1 MKKTICA
8 IILASFAYVPYAS
21 AELGVN
27 VGVSGQAGIFGAT
40 AKEVSTERTSTGTEV
55 AGVAY
60 PSIFIEKSLGDRM
73 VIGVDYMP
81 DALSSD
87 TVETTKLEHQ
97 SGGSDSNVTNNLQVD
112 FEGLTTAYV
121 GFNITDAAYI
131 KAGFMTVDVLTKENL
146 GTGGSYGDTSLDG
159 AMFGF
164 GVHNEMDR
172 MFWRLE
178 ANYLE
183 FDGVTVSST
192 NSDNKVSINSL
203 DGLTA
208 KISIGTSF

>member
-40 AKEVSTERTSTGTEV
+40 AKEVSTERTSTGTEI

-87 TVETTKLEHQ
+87 TVETTKLDHQ
-97 SGGSDSNVTNNLQVD
+97 SGGTDSNVTNNLQVD

-121 GFNITDAAYI
+121 GFNITDAAYV

>member
-40 AKEVSTERTSTGTEV
+40 AKEVSTERTSTGTEI

>member
-1 MKKTICA
+1 M
-8 IILASFAYVPYAS
+8 
-21 AELGVN
+21 GVN

-40 AKEVSTERTSTGTEV
+40 AKEVSTERTSTGTEI

-60 PSIFIEKSLGDRM
+60 PSIFIEKSLGDKM

-97 SGGSDSNVTNNLQVD
+97 SGGTDSNVTNNLQVD

-121 GFNITDAAYI
+121 GFNITDSAYI

-164 GVHNEMDR
+164 GVHNQMDNL
-172 MFWRLE
+172 FWRLE

-192 NSDNKVSINSL
+192 NSDNSVSVNSL

>member
-1 MKKTICA
+1 
-8 IILASFAYVPYAS
+8 
-21 AELGVN
+21 
-27 VGVSGQAGIFGAT
+27 
-40 AKEVSTERTSTGTEV
+40 
-55 AGVAY
+55 
-60 PSIFIEKSLGDRM
+60 M

-97 SGGSDSNVTNNLQVD
+97 SGGTDSNVTNNLQVD

-121 GFNITDAAYI
+121 GFNITDSAYI

-164 GVHNEMDR
+164 GVHNQMDNL
-172 MFWRLE
+172 FWRLE

-192 NSDNKVSINSL
+192 NSDNSVSVNSL

>member
-40 AKEVSTERTSTGTEV
+40 AKEVSTERTSTGTEI

-87 TVETTKLEHQ
+87 TVETTKLDQ
-97 SGGSDSNVTNNLQVD
+97 TTTSTVTSKTNNLQVD

>member
-87 TVETTKLEHQ
+87 TVETTKLDQ
-97 SGGSDSNVTNNLQVD
+97 TTTSTVTSKTNNLQVD

>member
-8 IILASFAYVPYAS
+8 IILASFTYVPFAS
-21 AELGVN
+21 AEMGVN

>member
-8 IILASFAYVPYAS
+8 IILASFTYVPFAS
-21 AELGVN
+21 AEMGVN

-40 AKEVSTERTSTGTEV
+40 AKEVSTERTSTGTEI

-60 PSIFIEKSLGDRM
+60 PSIFIEKSLGDKM

-97 SGGSDSNVTNNLQVD
+97 SGGTDSNVTNNLQVD

-121 GFNITDAAYI
+121 GFNITDSAYI

-164 GVHNEMDR
+164 GVHNQMDNL
-172 MFWRLE
+172 FWRLE

-192 NSDNKVSINSL
+192 NSDNSVSVNSL

>member
-8 IILASFAYVPYAS
+8 IILASFTYVPFAS
-21 AELGVN
+21 AEMGVN

-40 AKEVSTERTSTGTEV
+40 AKEVSTERTSTGTEI

-60 PSIFIEKSLGDRM
+60 PSVFIEKSLGDKM

-97 SGGSDSNVTNNLQVD
+97 SGGTDSNVTNNLQVD

-121 GFNITDAAYI
+121 GFNITDSAYI

-164 GVHNEMDR
+164 GVHNQMDNL
-172 MFWRLE
+172 FWRLE

-192 NSDNKVSINSL
+192 NSDNSVSVNSL

>member
-8 IILASFAYVPYAS
+8 IILASFTYVPFAS
-21 AELGVN
+21 AEMGVN
-27 VGVSGQAGIFGAT
+27 VGLSGQAGIFGAT
-40 AKEVSTERTSTGTEV
+40 AKEVSTERTSTGTEI

-60 PSIFIEKSLGDRM
+60 PSVFIEKSLGDKM

-97 SGGSDSNVTNNLQVD
+97 SGGTDSSKTNQLQVD

-121 GFNITDAAYI
+121 GFNITDSAYI

-164 GVHNEMDR
+164 GVHNQMDNL
-172 MFWRLE
+172 FWRLE

-192 NSDNKVSINSL
+192 NSDNSVSVNSL

>member
-159 AMFGF
+159 TMLGF

>member
-40 AKEVSTERTSTGTEV
+40 AKEVSTERTSTGTEI

-87 TVETTKLEHQ
+87 TVETTKLDHQ
-97 SGGSDSNVTNNLQVD
+97 SGGTDSNVTNNLQVD

-121 GFNITDAAYI
+121 GFNITDAAYV

-192 NSDNKVSINSL
+192 NSDNSVSVNSL

>member
-8 IILASFAYVPYAS
+8 IILASFTYVPFAS
-21 AELGVN
+21 AEMGVN

-40 AKEVSTERTSTGTEV
+40 AKEVSTERTSTGTEI

-60 PSIFIEKSLGDRM
+60 PSVFIEKSLGDRM

-87 TVETTKLEHQ
+87 TVETTKLDHQ
-97 SGGSDSNVTNNLQVD
+97 SGGTDSNVTNNLQVD

-121 GFNITDAAYI
+121 GFNITDSAYI

-164 GVHNEMDR
+164 GVHNQMDNL
-172 MFWRLE
+172 FWRLE

-192 NSDNKVSINSL
+192 NSDNSVSVNSL

>member
-8 IILASFAYVPYAS
+8 IILASFTYVPFAS
-21 AELGVN
+21 AEMGVN

-40 AKEVSTERTSTGTEV
+40 AKEVSTERTSTGTEI

-97 SGGSDSNVTNNLQVD
+97 SGGTDSNVTNNLQVD

-121 GFNITDAAYI
+121 GFNITDSAYI

-164 GVHNEMDR
+164 GVHNQMDNL
-172 MFWRLE
+172 FWRLE

-192 NSDNKVSINSL
+192 NSDNSVSVNSL

>member
-40 AKEVSTERTSTGTEV
+40 AKEVSTERTSTGTEI

-87 TVETTKLEHQ
+87 TVETTKLDQ
-97 SGGSDSNVTNNLQVD
+97 TTTSTVTSKTNNLQVD

-121 GFNITDAAYI
+121 GFNITDAAYV

-192 NSDNKVSINSL
+192 NSDNSVSINSL

>member
-8 IILASFAYVPYAS
+8 IILASFTYVPFAS
-21 AELGVN
+21 AEMGVN
-27 VGVSGQAGIFGAT
+27 VGVSGQASIFGAT
-40 AKEVSTERTSTGTEV
+40 AKEVSTERTSTGTEI

-97 SGGSDSNVTNNLQVD
+97 SGGTDSNVTNNLQVD

-121 GFNITDAAYI
+121 GFNITDSAYI

-164 GVHNEMDR
+164 GVHNQMDNL
-172 MFWRLE
+172 FWRLE

-192 NSDNKVSINSL
+192 NSDNSVSVNSL

>member
-40 AKEVSTERTSTGTEV
+40 AKEVSTERTSTGTEI

-87 TVETTKLEHQ
+87 TVETTKLDHQ
-97 SGGSDSNVTNNLQVD
+97 SGGTDSNVTNNLQVD

-121 GFNITDAAYI
+121 GFNITDAAYV

-192 NSDNKVSINSL
+192 NSDNSVSINSL

>member
-97 SGGSDSNVTNNLQVD
+97 SGGTNSNETNTLQVD

-121 GFNITDAAYI
+121 GFNITDAAYV

-172 MFWRLE
+172 IFWRLE

-192 NSDNKVSINSL
+192 NSDNSVSVNSL

>member
-8 IILASFAYVPYAS
+8 IILASFTYVPFAS
-21 AELGVN
+21 AEMGVN

-40 AKEVSTERTSTGTEV
+40 AKEVSTERTSTGTEI

-60 PSIFIEKSLGDRM
+60 PSVFIEKSLGDRM

-97 SGGSDSNVTNNLQVD
+97 SGGTDSNVTNNLQVD

-121 GFNITDAAYI
+121 GFNITDSAYI

-164 GVHNEMDR
+164 GVHNQMDNL
-172 MFWRLE
+172 FWRLE

-192 NSDNKVSINSL
+192 NSDNSVSVNSL